1 MKEIRKSYWLICPNS
16 IEVRRFTHE
25 KQNILN
31 NSIYIDAG
39 IVMGVHGDKP
49 PLLKKREKVDIE
61 KARKIWQKLIN
72 TGWQT
77 TTPKWN

>member
-1 MKEIRKSYWLICPNS
+1 
-16 IEVRRFTHE
+16 
-25 KQNILN
+25 
-31 NSIYIDAG
+31 
-39 IVMGVHGDKP
+39 MGVHGDKP

>member
-31 NSIYIDAG
+31 NSIYIDTG
-39 IVMGVHGDKP
+39 IVMGVYGDKP
-49 PLLKKREKVDIE
+49 PLLKKRKS
-61 KARKIWQKLIN
+61 LI
-72 TGWQT
+72 
-77 TTPKWN
+77 

>member
-31 NSIYIDAG
+31 NSIYIDTG
-39 IVMGVHGDKP
+39 IVMGVYGDKP
-49 PLLKKREKVDIE
+49 PLLKKRK
-61 KARKIWQKLIN
+61 RLI
-72 TGWQT
+72 
-77 TTPKWN
+77 